1 MLGGP
6 RETGTGTGRVST
18 GYDGYDQAILNTS
31 MTCSKN
37 KQNMC
42 ENK

>member
-1 MLGGP
+1 MLGGL
-6 RETGTGTGRVST
+6 RETGTGRVST
-18 GYDGYDQAILNTS
+18 AYDGYDQATLNTS